1 MIESMTGYGRGE
13 HAENGL
19 HAIAEIRSINSR
31 FMDIS
36 VKLPR
41 EFSARELEVRELVRK
56 ELQRGKI
63 SVSVQLE
70 RDASVPL
77 PVRIKPEVIRTYLS
91 LLQAIKD
98 VAGITSPITLDHL
111 LKFSDMFESVQEEP
125 ELAERE
131 WQVIC
136 KAITKAVQAVREM
149 RRKEGAE
156 LQRDFEARIARIEQT
171 LDHISTLSAK
181 TIEATR
187 EKLRTKVREILADDS
202 KVSRERLELEIV
214 LLADKADITE
224 ECVRFRSHNKFF
236 LETLAQYDA
245 PGRRLNFLLQEQNRE
260 ANTIAA
266 KSQNAEISQAVVF
279 LKEELEKIR
288 EQVQNIE

>member
-19 HAIAEIRSINSR
+19 RAIAEIRSINSR

-98 VAGITSPITLDHL
+98 
-111 LKFSDMFESVQEEP
+111 
-125 ELAERE
+125 
-131 WQVIC
+131 
-136 KAITKAVQAVREM
+136 
-149 RRKEGAE
+149 
-156 LQRDFEARIARIEQT
+156 
-171 LDHISTLSAK
+171 
-181 TIEATR
+181 
-187 EKLRTKVREILADDS
+187 
-202 KVSRERLELEIV
+202 
-214 LLADKADITE
+214 
-224 ECVRFRSHNKFF
+224 
-236 LETLAQYDA
+236 
-245 PGRRLNFLLQEQNRE
+245 GRNYFTYH
-260 ANTIAA
+260 A
-266 KSQNAEISQAVVF
+266 
-279 LKEELEKIR
+279 
-288 EQVQNIE
+288 